1 MSHPSLAGTVRLIC
15 LVLIAQFTCTTAQ
28 ADPAIWCVQGKRNT
42 LYLLGTIHLLP
53 SDEQLADNIQ
63 RAYAE
68 SEQLLM
74 EMDMDD
80 LDVTTIQ
87 TSMMQT
93 GLLPAN
99 QNLSSQLDTTT
110 RRNLQSAIKAM
121 GIESERLAHF
131 QPWLAA
137 LTLEQLHYASQ
148 GFNAD
153 SGIESQL
160 TRMAKHDHKPIQGLE
175 TVQQQINLFAGM
187 ERSAQLDLLRQMLEE
202 LNESPDELQ
211 SLLQAWRR
219 GDTDQLQTYLQQG
232 FDENPQLLGVLTT
245 RRNNQ
250 WLSTLVAL
258 LDQES
263 DDYLVAVGAL
273 HLLGDQ
279 GLVSLLQQAGYSVTR
294 Q

>member
-1 MSHPSLAGTVRLIC
+1 MSNPSLAGTVRLIC

-160 TRMAKHDHKPIQGLE
+160 TRMAKQNHKPIQGLE
-175 TVQQQINLFAGM
+175 TVQQQINLFAGLD
-187 ERSAQLDLLRQMLEE
+187 RSSQLDLLRQTLEE